1 LYRLWGYALFLIL
14 LLFPLSGYDRVESA
28 ASIIPE
34 GRDFATLVLGNP
46 WDMSQ
51 FSDISQYLNR
61 SGQAN
66 LLTNIVV
73 QNGVFSARSTE
84 LKQASIHPL
93 FPGYKYALMIGKTGH
108 NYPIDASLYKCI
120 YVAAKVDSGPPEN
133 NTPDQML
140 IYWFGDER
148 LNEPGAIWGLTIPG
162 IVLYPEAGAGTPNP
176 RWKLYSMRL
185 DQASVPAGYTKWQNS
200 PDGKWRGL
208 RIDATLQQ
216 TSFQIDWVRLTDC
229 TAVNLSISWSGT
241 GPVSVS
247 IQPDGTTREISVI
260 ASTNTNPIYLDTQ
273 GLQPGRYTYYIK
285 RGTQI
290 VTSGIFE
297 VNQAPIVDFSRPSFT
312 SGEDYATQT
321 GNPWDMSDQSDL
333 EGARC
338 VSNLSLGNGI
348 LSFDTL
354 SGENLSPDCA
364 YGGLADPQFY
374 LNSPTPIDP
383 REYRYLS
390 FRQNTLGDWQNV
402 PGAMIVRW
410 VWQIQGT
417 SSNPDNRCILAGQDI
432 PYDVGWQTYSVDL
445 WDITDGSVKA
455 KVGECPS
462 GLSNW
467 LNSTPALEVRFDPN
481 ENALGQTLH
490 QELDWIKLTKMN
502 RAIRGTSYPL
512 ELSLNKPW
520 SGLVAFT
527 FYYTSNLSNPQQQVL
542 RLASQVSLPAGF
554 KVFLPTTYGGLGTS
568 SMQNKFLWDTSTV
581 SPGDYYICVSVD
593 DGLNQ
598 AVYCSETP
606 VRVQ

>member
-1 LYRLWGYALFLIL
+1 
-14 LLFPLSGYDRVESA
+14 
-28 ASIIPE
+28 
-34 GRDFATLVLGNP
+34 
-46 WDMSQ
+46 
-51 FSDISQYLNR
+51 
-61 SGQAN
+61 
-66 LLTNIVV
+66 
-73 QNGVFSARSTE
+73 
-84 LKQASIHPL
+84 
-93 FPGYKYALMIGKTGH
+93 
-108 NYPIDASLYKCI
+108 
-120 YVAAKVDSGPPEN
+120 
-133 NTPDQML
+133 
-140 IYWFGDER
+140 
-148 LNEPGAIWGLTIPG
+148 
-162 IVLYPEAGAGTPNP
+162 
-176 RWKLYSMRL
+176 MRL

-229 TAVNLSISWSGT
+229 TAVNLSISWTGT

-417 SSNPDNRCILAGQDI
+417 S
-432 PYDVGWQTYSVDL
+432 QTP
-445 WDITDGSVKA
+445 ITV
-455 KVGECPS
+455 
-462 GLSNW
+462 
-467 LNSTPALEVRFDPN
+467 
-481 ENALGQTLH
+481 
-490 QELDWIKLTKMN
+490 
-502 RAIRGTSYPL
+502 
-512 ELSLNKPW
+512 
-520 SGLVAFT
+520 
-527 FYYTSNLSNPQQQVL
+527 
-542 RLASQVSLPAGF
+542 
-554 KVFLPTTYGGLGTS
+554 VFLQVRIYRMMSGGKLI
-568 SMQNKFLWDTSTV
+568 
-581 SPGDYYICVSVD
+581 P
-593 DGLNQ
+593 
-598 AVYCSETP
+598 
-606 VRVQ
+606 